1 MINSELPT
9 KKYRCIGVGVI
20 WDRDRQRILI
30 DRRLPN
36 GELAEYWEFPGGK
49 IEPNE
54 DAIACIKREIQEE
67 LAIDVEV
74 GDHLIT
80 IDHEYET
87 MRVSL
92 IVYHCTHL
100 SGEPQAIEARSAAHH
115 ENPVGRHAAAIDG
128 DTPVGFVGGD
138 RHVSRSECP
147 VLERQHQAIEEIAP
161 AELRLI
167 ELRIE
172 IVMIEHELLAEQLEE
187 AADQE
192 KQVRRI
198 AGMDDVESTGEEHPP
213 GEQEGRDERNR
224 VLHCIPGCARSL
236 DRQVVAVDVDAVDR
250 LELALVTAP
259 RRADDRNDIARVAKG
274 ASLLPDTAIER
285 AGQVLYQNQYA
296 FQGQHG
302 IPLN

>member
-100 SGEPQAIEARSAAHH
+100 SGEPQAIACSEIRWVTVDELDSYQLPAA
-115 ENPVGRHAAAIDG
+115 NYQIV
-128 DTPVGFVGGD
+128 
-138 RHVSRSECP
+138 
-147 VLERQHQAIEEIAP
+147 QALKI
-161 AELRLI
+161 
-167 ELRIE
+167 
-172 IVMIEHELLAEQLEE
+172 
-187 AADQE
+187 
-192 KQVRRI
+192 
-198 AGMDDVESTGEEHPP
+198 S
-213 GEQEGRDERNR
+213 
-224 VLHCIPGCARSL
+224 S
-236 DRQVVAVDVDAVDR
+236 
-250 LELALVTAP
+250 
-259 RRADDRNDIARVAKG
+259 
-274 ASLLPDTAIER
+274 
-285 AGQVLYQNQYA
+285 
-296 FQGQHG
+296 
-302 IPLN
+302 